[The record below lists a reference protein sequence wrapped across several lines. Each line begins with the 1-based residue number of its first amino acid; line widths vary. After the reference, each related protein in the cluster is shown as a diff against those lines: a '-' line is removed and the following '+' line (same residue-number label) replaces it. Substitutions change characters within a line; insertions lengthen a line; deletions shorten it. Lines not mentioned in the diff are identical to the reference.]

1 VFTTAAVLTLALGI
15 GANATIFS
23 AVRAVLLRP
32 LPFPQS
38 DQLTV
43 IYEQN
48 ASQGETANEAAAET
62 FRDWREQTSAFADLA
77 YWTYWGLALTGAGEP
92 QEITVVRAS
101 ASLFSVLG
109 VSPALG
115 RSFTQAEETIGRDR
129 VVVLSH
135 ALWSH
140 DFGADPGIVGRDVTL
155 DGEPYRV
162 IGVMP
167 AGFRFPDS
175 DGVGMW
181 APLALKPFELRSRSQ
196 RMFDV
201 IGRLRDGFTLGQAQ
215 AELDG
220 ISKRLA
226 AAYPATNA
234 GWNALAVPANDLI
247 AGSTRTP
254 LLILFGAVG
263 FVLLIACANVSNLLL
278 ARAASREQEIAIRIA
293 LGAARPR
300 LIRQLLVESVLIAT
314 LGGALG
320 VCVALWGIDLLRDL
334 YSGNLPGWNPVRM
347 DGAVLGFSVGLSLL
361 TVLLAGLAP
370 ALHAAKPNLD
380 AALRGAGG
388 RSVAGGR
395 RRIRQALV
403 VLEVALSL
411 MLLAGAGLLL
421 KSFVRVREMDPGFA
435 PQGLLSVSLYLPDT
449 RYPDDK
455 EQTAFF
461 AALVDR
467 VRNIP
472 GVLSAGAVTTLPMNE
487 VGIDHDIG
495 VEVLG
500 RPVAEGKS
508 PRADFRIATP
518 GYFETM
524 EIPLIKGR
532 VLGDQD
538 REDAPRVAI
547 VNQVFSD
554 RLLPGEDPIGKRVRF
569 GGSRGDVEIVGVIGP
584 VRHHGLDAEPR
595 PEIYVPFRQLQYGGM
610 TVVARTTGDPLQ
622 LAAPI
627 KSEIFA
633 LDPGL
638 PVARIAT
645 VTSLL
650 SGSVAARRFNLLLLE
665 GFATLALIL
674 AAVGIYGV
682 ISYNVSQRTRETG
695 IRIALGART
704 TDVIGGV
711 LRDGLGMTALGLAAG
726 LLGAVALSRVLRG
739 LLFEVTPGDPVA
751 LAGAAGLL
759 LAVALVACTIP
770 ARRATRVDPIIALRS
785 E

>member
-1 VFTTAAVLTLALGI
+1 
-15 GANATIFS
+15 
-23 AVRAVLLRP
+23 
-32 LPFPQS
+32 
-38 DQLTV
+38 
-43 IYEQN
+43 
-48 ASQGETANEAAAET
+48 
-62 FRDWREQTSAFADLA
+62 
-77 YWTYWGLALTGAGEP
+77 
-92 QEITVVRAS
+92 
-101 ASLFSVLG
+101 
-109 VSPALG
+109 
-115 RSFTQAEETIGRDR
+115 
-129 VVVLSH
+129 
-135 ALWSH
+135 
-140 DFGADPGIVGRDVTL
+140 
-155 DGEPYRV
+155 
-162 IGVMP
+162 
-167 AGFRFPDS
+167 
-175 DGVGMW
+175 
-181 APLALKPFELRSRSQ
+181 
-196 RMFDV
+196 
-201 IGRLRDGFTLGQAQ
+201 
-215 AELDG
+215 
-220 ISKRLA
+220 
-226 AAYPATNA
+226 
-234 GWNALAVPANDLI
+234 
-247 AGSTRTP
+247 
-254 LLILFGAVG
+254 
-263 FVLLIACANVSNLLL
+263 
-278 ARAASREQEIAIRIA
+278 
-293 LGAARPR
+293 
-300 LIRQLLVESVLIAT
+300 
-314 LGGALG
+314 
-320 VCVALWGIDLLRDL
+320 
-334 YSGNLPGWNPVRM
+334 
-347 DGAVLGFSVGLSLL
+347 
-361 TVLLAGLAP
+361 
-370 ALHAAKPNLD
+370 
-380 AALRGAGG
+380 
-388 RSVAGGR
+388 
-395 RRIRQALV
+395 
-403 VLEVALSL
+403 
-411 MLLAGAGLLL
+411 
-421 KSFVRVREMDPGFA
+421 
-435 PQGLLSVSLYLPDT
+435 
-449 RYPDDK
+449 
-455 EQTAFF
+455 
-461 AALVDR
+461 
-467 VRNIP
+467 
-472 GVLSAGAVTTLPMNE
+472 

-610 TVVARTTGDPLQ
+610 TVVARTAGDPLQ